1 MLYNWHQFHRFFV
14 NPLLH
19 LGVNQGISKF
29 RKNYPCLSQKPRSGR
44 VKCWRLFLKNIQ
56 AVFQSVPYLWVPGYF
71 SILPRA
77 VFHACECLDIFPS
90 YTCLSTC
97 LDVLYRDLRTLL
109 LTANS
114 QLYHLGLVQLL
125 AMYQTNE
132 MLCLLKF
139 VGHLYPTSAATD
151 ARGGWYHILNHSVD
165 PHGVLKTAGPSLTIL
180 FPWKFSS
187 ETFSLRKKE
196 ESKSCTVRKF
206 QKY

>member
-90 YTCLSTC
+90 YTCLSIC
-97 LDVLYRDLRTLL
+97 LDVLYRDSRTLP
-109 LTANS
+109 TANIRT
-114 QLYHLGLVQLL
+114 VALL
-125 AMYQTNE
+125 NSTSSAWSSCQRMYQPNE
-132 MLCLLKF
+132 MLCLLMF
-139 VGHLYPTSAATD
+139 FGHLYPTSAVTD
-151 ARGGWYHILNHSVD
+151 ARGGWYHFLNHSVV
-165 PHGVLKTAGPSLTIL
+165 PHGV
-180 FPWKFSS
+180 
-187 ETFSLRKKE
+187 
-196 ESKSCTVRKF
+196 
-206 QKY
+206 